1 MTVSADDIAAA
12 AQTIAGQIVTTP
24 LVNAGALS
32 GIADADLY
40 LKLENL
46 QHTGSFKAR
55 GALNKLHSLA
65 PGSTPGIVACSAG
78 NHAQGVAYFA
88 ARLGFTATIVMPH
101 GTPFTKVERTE
112 AHGAKVVLEGET
124 LADAERFTHALA
136 EREGLVFVHPYD
148 DPLVVAGQGTVGLEM
163 LDMAPDLDT
172 IVVPIGG
179 GGLIAGIAT
188 AAKARKPDIHI
199 IGVEAALY
207 PSMSEALHGRPPSS
221 SGITLA
227 EGIAVKHPGQLT
239 RPIIEA
245 LVDEIVL
252 VDEATIESA
261 VELLAES
268 AHLVAEGAGAAPLG
282 AVLTRPDLFAG
293 RRTGLVVSG
302 GNIDMRLLATVLL
315 RGLVRGGQLIRL
327 RVQIADAPGNLA
339 KVGRIIGEAGGNV
352 VDIVHQRM
360 FYNVP
365 VKQADL
371 DVVVETRNTAHG
383 LAILQALEASGLPTR
398 VLEDSDV

>member
-12 AQTIAGQIVTTP
+12 ARTIAGQIVMTP
-24 LVNAGALS
+24 LVPSAALS
-32 GIADADLY
+32 DIAGTEIL

-55 GALNKLHSLA
+55 GALNKLSSLSPA
-65 PGSTPGIVACSAG
+65 DTRGVVACSAG
-78 NHAQGVAYFA
+78 NHAQGVAFFA
-88 ARLGFTATIVMPH
+88 AQQGFPATIVMPR

-112 AHGAKVVLEGET
+112 AHGATVVLEGET
-124 LADAERFTHALA
+124 LAEAETFTHELA
-136 EREGLVFVHPYD
+136 RREGLVFVHPYD
-148 DPLVVAGQGTVGLEM
+148 DPLIVAGQGTVGLEM
-163 LDMAPDLDT
+163 LDASPDLDA

-188 AAKARKPDIHI
+188 AVKARRPDIRV

-207 PSMSEALHGRPPSS
+207 PSMSEALGGLPASS
-221 SGITLA
+221 AGTTLA
-227 EGIAVKHPGQLT
+227 EGIAVKNPGRLT
-239 RPIIEA
+239 RPIIAA

-252 VDEATIESA
+252 LDEAAIESA
-261 VELLAES
+261 VELMAES
-268 AHLVAEGAGAAPLG
+268 AHLVVEGAGATTLG
-282 AVLTRPDLFAG
+282 AALARPDLFAG
-293 RRTGLVVSG
+293 RKTGLVVSG

-339 KVGRIIGEAGGNV
+339 NVGRIIGDAGGNV

-365 VKQADL
+365 VKKADL
-371 DVVVETRNTAHG
+371 DVVVETRNAAHG
-383 LAILQALEASGLPTR
+383 AAIRKALDAAGLPTR
-398 VLEDSDV
+398 VLDDSDA